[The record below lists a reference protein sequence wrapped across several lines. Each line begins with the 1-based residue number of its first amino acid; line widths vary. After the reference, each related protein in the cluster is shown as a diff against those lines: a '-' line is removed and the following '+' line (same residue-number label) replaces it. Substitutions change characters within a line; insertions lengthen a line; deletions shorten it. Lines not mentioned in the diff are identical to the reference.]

1 MALLASLLGRS
12 NLPHPSEGALFT
24 NYLRLLMLRL
34 LLNLKVEILHMQCIT
49 LPWSLSLTLNMS
61 W

>member
-1 MALLASLLGRS
+1 M
-12 NLPHPSEGALFT
+12 FK

-34 LLNLKVEILHMQCIT
+34 LLNLKVRILHMQCIT
-49 LPWSLSLTLNMS
+49 FPWSPSLTLNMS